1 MVELVVPCGG
11 VGAGASDKYGPHL
24 RDMIDTYRE
33 YGNGAQKLFLPEIV
47 LVPQE
52 DAQIFEMFGGEGVMR
67 DFTTRSA

>member
-1 MVELVVPCGG
+1 
-11 VGAGASDKYGPHL
+11 
-24 RDMIDTYRE
+24 MIDTYRE